1 MRTQPSVHRLQGKV
15 QHYAWGGYQ
24 FIPQLLGI
32 PENGQPHAEY
42 WLGAHPAQPAE
53 INVHG
58 VLKKLNEWIGEEKE
72 TVLGGRV
79 AGAFGSLPYLLK
91 ILDVRQMLSIQVHPD
106 KASAAAAF
114 EEENRKGIP
123 LNAPNRNYKDVN
135 HKPELMV
142 ALSDFWLLHGFKPEA
157 QLIESLSANPD
168 FDFLTA
174 IFEKEG
180 YKGLYKH
187 VMTMPEADVNAVLQ
201 PLVDRLL
208 PLYKNSE
215 LMKESEDF
223 WAARAAQTY
232 CKDGRLDRGIFSIY
246 FFNLVHLKKGEG
258 IYQPAGLPH
267 AYLEGQ
273 NVEIMAASDNVLR
286 AGLTDKHID
295 IDELVKHVRFEPTE
309 AQILPDTSVQ
319 ENVYNSNA
327 AEFELSRIQLQEG
340 EVFTLTSATAETL
353 LVLEG
358 AVILQA
364 DGIEITIKKGEAALI
379 TAGTSL
385 EVRGTS
391 AAQLFRAT
399 VPDVEKRATKS
410 APG

>member
-1 MRTQPSVHRLQGKV
+1 
-15 QHYAWGGYQ
+15 
-24 FIPQLLGI
+24 
-32 PENGQPHAEY
+32 
-42 WLGAHPAQPAE
+42 
-53 INVHG
+53 
-58 VLKKLNEWIGEEKE
+58 
-72 TVLGGRV
+72 
-79 AGAFGSLPYLLK
+79 
-91 ILDVRQMLSIQVHPD
+91 
-106 KASAAAAF
+106 
-114 EEENRKGIP
+114 
-123 LNAPNRNYKDVN
+123 
-135 HKPELMV
+135 
-142 ALSDFWLLHGFKPEA
+142 
-157 QLIESLSANPD
+157 
-168 FDFLTA
+168 
-174 IFEKEG
+174 
-180 YKGLYKH
+180 
-187 VMTMPEADVNAVLQ
+187 LQ

-295 IDELVKHVRFEPTE
+295 IDELMKHVRFEPTE